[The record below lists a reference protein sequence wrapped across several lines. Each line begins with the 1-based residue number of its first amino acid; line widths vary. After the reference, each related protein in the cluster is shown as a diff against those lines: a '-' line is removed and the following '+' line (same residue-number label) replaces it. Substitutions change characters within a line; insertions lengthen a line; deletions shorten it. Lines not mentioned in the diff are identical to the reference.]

1 MNHTLIRTIPL
12 FAGVKR
18 RGRQQLAAL
27 MDEITVPAGTT
38 LTREGAHADE
48 FFVIV
53 DGEADVIVRRLSPQQ
68 RSDAPTRLGTIG
80 PGDFFGE
87 IGLLDGPKRSAT
99 VVAITPMRLLVAH
112 SRDFRTLMHS
122 FPGSAKLVRA
132 AFAARTSRGR
142 ENKMTGQLPERKS
155 SHMEDTIKHEEQSDS
170 RRWKALAVWGLV
182 GAGTVS
188 PKGLERSPGKEPS
201 RGRHYE

>member
-1 MNHTLIRTIPL
+1 MNHALVHTIPL

-18 RGRQQLAAL
+18 RRRLELAAL
-27 MDEITVPAGTT
+27 ADEITIPAGTT
-38 LTREGAHADE
+38 LTREGARADE

-53 DGEADVIVRRLSPQQ
+53 EGEADVVARRPSPVQ
-68 RSDAPTRLGTIG
+68 RSHAPTRLATLGAG
-80 PGDFFGE
+80 EFFGE
-87 IGLLDGPKRSAT
+87 IGLIDGVARSAT
-99 VVAITPMRLLVAH
+99 VVAVTPMRLLVAGP
-112 SRDFRTLMHS
+112 REFGTLMHS
-122 FPGSAKLVRA
+122 FPAVAERIRA